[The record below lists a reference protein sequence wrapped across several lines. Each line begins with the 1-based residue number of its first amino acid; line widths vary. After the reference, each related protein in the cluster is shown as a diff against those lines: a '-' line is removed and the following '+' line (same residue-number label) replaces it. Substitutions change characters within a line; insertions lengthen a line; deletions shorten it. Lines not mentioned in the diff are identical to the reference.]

1 MVRKLFL
8 KSSTNLDQTVYLYVV
23 NHPHMD
29 STVEIFKFEEQQRSL
44 VYLKTI
50 KHELLKRYGIIL
62 HFYLFCASA
71 VCFVFLVQQA
81 VLLFLLVFIFLEANY
96 FTILYWFCHTLT

>member
-1 MVRKLFL
+1 MSKTVEIVANFL
-8 KSSTNLDQTVYLYVV
+8 EIMPFLYLDQTVYLYVV

-71 VCFVFLVQQA
+71 VCFLSSA
-81 VLLFLLVFIFLEANY
+81 GCLKLLF
-96 FTILYWFCHTLT
+96 